1 MQVRRLSLA
10 VRLNRLFQ
18 KKWFLALFL
27 AMIIALIIETSLIVF
42 FLVVSSLGRQSL
54 PSIALAYHLRPGCS
68 TLTATMISQTSD
80 NQTFQYSCSG
90 RAALY
95 MPPSGWGGPADC
107 CGADSILVSPSFT
120 LPASYLRLSV
130 VNTDYDCSSRN
141 EMRLVNGGNMTLG
154 GASSNGGGVSYNYCA
169 VVAGQSGR
177 IQGFTITWNPVP
189 WPGLCCTM
197 SASPTQLTIP
207 EGQNASTRIT
217 VTAVKSF
224 FGNVSFSLVYEDG
237 SSRASPSASI
247 IPTNVIV
254 RPDSSNA
261 TIVTVITYKGSGPG
275 TLTLVVYSY
284 PNRYYSGTTVNV
296 AISIT

>member
-1 MQVRRLSLA
+1 MTVG
-10 VRLNRLFQ
+10 LNRLFQ

-27 AMIIALIIETSLIVF
+27 AMIIAVIIETSLIVF
-42 FLVVSSLGRQSL
+42 FVVVSNLGRQSF
-54 PSIALAYHLRPGCS
+54 PSIALSFHLKPGCS
-68 TLTATMISQTSD
+68 TLIATMISQTAD

-95 MPPSGWGGPADC
+95 MPPTGAGGPADC

-120 LPASYLRLSV
+120 LPPSYLRLAV
-130 VNTDYDCSSRN
+130 VNTDYNCTSRN
-141 EMRLVNGGNMTLG
+141 QMQLVNGMNMTLG
-154 GASSNGGGVSYNYCA
+154 GPSSNGDGVNYNYCA

-177 IQGFTITWNPVP
+177 IEGFTITWNLVP

-207 EGQNASTRIT
+207 AGQNASTRIT
-217 VTAVKSF
+217 VTAIRPF
-224 FGNVSFSLVYEDG
+224 FGSVSFSLVYEAG

-261 TIVTVITYKGSGPG
+261 TSVTVITYKGQGSGS
-275 TLTLVVYSY
+275 LTLVVYSY
-284 PNRYYSGTTVNV
+284 PSRYYSGTTVNV